1 MKKLLF
7 LFVAVFICSC
17 DSKKEKTVNVETTQ
31 ETVPIE
37 EVEFSS
43 EEDSEI
49 ETAEDIAFEKA
60 LEEVAIGGE
69 NLRFEESDNG
79 KLVMSFDIATLQT
92 MAQQIEQQRANMQN
106 TYTYDSDED
115 KKTAIEAINM
125 SLAMFEGEFCCTT
138 HNGKHCED
146 SKKLK
151 TLETKYNCARFKK
164 KS

>member
-7 LFVAVFICSC
+7 LFSVIFIFSC
-17 DSKKEKTVNVETTQ
+17 DSKKEKAVNIETT
-31 ETVPIE
+31 EESVPIE
-37 EVEFSS
+37 KVEFSS
-43 EEDSEI
+43 EENLEI
-49 ETAEDIAFEKA
+49 ETVEDIAFEKA

-69 NLRFEESDNG
+69 NLHFEESSDG
-79 KLVMSFDIATLQT
+79 SLVMSFDIATLQLMT
-92 MAQQIEQQRANMQN
+92 QQIEQQRDDMQN
-106 TYTYDSDED
+106 TYTYDSEED
-115 KKTAIEAINM
+115 KQIAIEAINM

-151 TLETKYNCARFKK
+151 VLEDKYNCTRFKK